1 MAEEWG
7 ICALHLRWARGAYFK
22 MPCSSV
28 VTSLQVVYLYLSIH
42 YNMFFLGKT
51 GIKRSCPILAPITMY

>member
-7 ICALHLRWARGAYFK
+7 IHALHLRCAMGAYFR

-28 VTSLQVVYLYLSIH
+28 VTSLQVVYLWLSIN
-42 YNMFFLGKT
+42 YNMFFLGKI
-51 GIKRSCPILAPITMY
+51 GIKSCCPILAPITMY

>member
-7 ICALHLRWARGAYFK
+7 IRALYLRWTGGAYFK

-28 VTSLQVVYLYLSIH
+28 VTSLQVKHLWLSIH
-42 YNMFFLGKT
+42 YNMFFLRKT
-51 GIKRSCPILAPITMY
+51 GIKRCCPILAPITMY

>member
-7 ICALHLRWARGAYFK
+7 IHALHLRWARGAYFK

-28 VTSLQVVYLYLSIH
+28 VTSLQVVYLWLSIH
-42 YNMFFLGKT
+42 YNMFFLGKI
-51 GIKRSCPILAPITMY
+51 GIKRCCPILAPITMY